1 MDKESIIREWFYR
14 LPKGYAE
21 SPYTKAEMDILH
33 EVLEENGINGSIFVN
48 ENSGYYKTD
57 PGPKRW
63 YKPYGDKYTEY
74 EKATNKN
81 LKEVDQL
88 DQAFHDAELVDD
100 SKKKHS
106 IEEYNFLS
114 NQLLTE
120 GYTKSDLINVIKE
133 TPLPDKLIQ
142 YISRLIDSANSQTSA
157 IKGLEKRNFDNTSSK
172 IMFDKAV
179 EMDSYKQLQDL
190 IAGEV
195 QGIDFDT
202 LGTEGNLQSTIDKVG
217 FSKEY
222 ADWLYNYRPAI
233 GGVNVGA
240 GENILRVILKGGHVP
255 TKGDVGA
262 EGIEIELKATQ
273 TKSSGFRMRGQSGYG
288 SGYDVALKVFEAI
301 AAAYGEEL
309 PENFP
314 DVTSDNRIQ
323 LYYKSGKP
331 SLADE
336 YFKDLIKKKKLKT
349 NQIADIYGTA
359 VKSLYKNYKG
369 NLETEVFV
377 PSIKSDGSL
386 DIAELLPR
394 FAAVEFQYYAASEP
408 WEAFMVLNYNKD
420 YFIMRKNNSVEDLA
434 DIFKD
439 KFNIGAPNTKPK
451 ATSQDSMTSVN
462 LKAS

>member
-1 MDKESIIREWFYR
+1 MLDPI
-14 LPKGYAE
+14 G
-21 SPYTKAEMDILH
+21 
-33 EVLEENGINGSIFVN
+33 
-48 ENSGYYKTD
+48 NS
-57 PGPKRW
+57 
-63 YKPYGDKYTEY
+63 E
-74 EKATNKN
+74 
-81 LKEVDQL
+81 
-88 DQAFHDAELVDD
+88 
-100 SKKKHS
+100 KKHT

-114 NQLLTE
+114 DQLLIE
-120 GYTKSDLINVIKE
+120 GYTKNDLISVIKE

-157 IKGLEKRNFDNTSSK
+157 IKGLEGRNFDNTSSK

-202 LGTEGNLQSTIDKVG
+202 LGSEGNLQSAIDKIG

-222 ADWLYNYRPAI
+222 AEWLYNYRPAI

-262 EGIEIELKATQ
+262 DGLEIELKATQ
-273 TKSSGFRMRGQSGYG
+273 SKTSGFRMRGQSGYG
-288 SGYDVALKVFEAI
+288 SGYDVSLMVFEAI
-301 AAAYGEEL
+301 AEAYGEEL
-309 PENFP
+309 PKDFP

-323 LYYKSGKP
+323 LYYKSAKS

-336 YFKDLIKKKKLKT
+336 YFKDLVKKGKLKT
-349 NQIADIYGTA
+349 NQIADIYGKA
-359 VKSLYKNYKG
+359 VKRLYKNYKG

-377 PSIKSDGSL
+377 PSIKSDGTL
-386 DIAELLPR
+386 DIPELLPR

-420 YFIMRKNNSVEDLA
+420 YFIMRKDNSIEDLA
-434 DIFKD
+434 DIFKER
-439 KFNIGAPNTKPK
+439 FNIGAPNTKPK

-462 LKAS
+462 LKTA